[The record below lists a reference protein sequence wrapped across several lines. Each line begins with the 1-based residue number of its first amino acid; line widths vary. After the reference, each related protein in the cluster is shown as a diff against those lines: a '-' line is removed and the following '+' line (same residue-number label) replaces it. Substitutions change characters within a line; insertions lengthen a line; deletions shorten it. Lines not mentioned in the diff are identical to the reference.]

1 MNIIPYLPHLQAG
14 LNLITLCL
22 VSMAYYQIR
31 HQNRSIHRKL
41 MISAILVSVLFMISY
56 LTYHGAVGNVKF
68 AGEGLVRPIY
78 FSILISHVLLA
89 AAIVPLV
96 LTTLALGL
104 KGNFNRHRKVAHW
117 AFPLWVYVSISG
129 IVVYIFAFHLYPST
143 PGLA

>member
-22 VSMAYYQIR
+22 VSTAYYQIR
-31 HQNRSIHRKL
+31 QQNRSTHRKL

-68 AGEGLVRPIY
+68 AGEGVIRPIY

-104 KGNFNRHRKVAHW
+104 KANFSRHRKVARW

-143 PGLA
+143 AGLA